1 MESLKRW
8 TAEILALNL
17 NETAIQLFA
26 HYQRLLQDW
35 NQKFNLTSLTEEK
48 EILIKHFLDSL
59 VCFHFMPRSIAFSLI
74 DIGTGAGFPGIPL
87 KIVNPYIRLTLVDSV
102 QKKVE
107 FCKLLVK
114 ELGLSDVEVLHA
126 RAEDIGQDN
135 HYREKFDWSVAR
147 AVADLSVLAEYMLPL
162 TAVGG
167 FMLAMKGAEV
177 GQEVEKANPAI
188 SLLGG
193 DINQIEKIFLPE
205 NFGERN
211 LILIKKIKPTPQK
224 YPRKPG
230 KPTKKPLL

>member
-114 ELGLSDVEVLHA
+114 EFGLSDVEVLHA

-193 DINQIEKIFLPE
+193 EINQIEKIYLPE

>member
-17 NETAIQLFA
+17 NETAIQSFA

-135 HYREKFDWSVAR
+135 HYRE
-147 AVADLSVLAEYMLPL
+147 
-162 TAVGG
+162 
-167 FMLAMKGAEV
+167 
-177 GQEVEKANPAI
+177 
-188 SLLGG
+188 
-193 DINQIEKIFLPE
+193 
-205 NFGERN
+205 
-211 LILIKKIKPTPQK
+211 
-224 YPRKPG
+224 
-230 KPTKKPLL
+230 

>member
-17 NETAIQLFA
+17 NEPAIQLFA
-26 HYQRLLQDW
+26 HYHKLLQDW

-59 VCFHFMPRSIAFSLI
+59 ACFHFTPRSIAFSLI

-87 KIVNPYIRLTLVDSV
+87 KIINPYIRLTLVDSV

-193 DINQIEKIFLPE
+193 EINQIEKIYLPE

>member
-1 MESLKRW
+1 M
-8 TAEILALNL
+8 
-17 NETAIQLFA
+17 
-26 HYQRLLQDW
+26 LLQDW

>member
-114 ELGLSDVEVLHA
+114 ELGLSDVEVLYA

-162 TAVGG
+162 TAVDG

>member
-26 HYQRLLQDW
+26 HYQMLLQDW

-177 GQEVEKANPAI
+177 GQEVEKANSAI

-193 DINQIEKIFLPE
+193 DINQIEKFFLPE

>member
-26 HYQRLLQDW
+26 HYQMLLQDW

-193 DINQIEKIFLPE
+193 YINKIEKIYLPE

-211 LILIKKIKPTPQK
+211 LILIKKIKPTPKK

>member
-167 FMLAMKGAEV
+167 FMLSMKGAEV

-193 DINQIEKIFLPE
+193 DINQIEKFFLPE

-211 LILIKKIKPTPQK
+211 LILIKKIKSTPQK

>member
-26 HYQRLLQDW
+26 HYQKLLQDW

-59 VCFHFMPRSIAFSLI
+59 ICFHFMPRSIAFSLI

-114 ELGLSDVEVLHA
+114 EFGLSDVEVLHA

-193 DINQIEKIFLPE
+193 EIDQIEKIYLPE

>member
-59 VCFHFMPRSIAFSLI
+59 VCFHFMPRSISFSLI

-193 DINQIEKIFLPE
+193 DINQIEKIYLPE

>member
-1 MESLKRW
+1 M
-8 TAEILALNL
+8 
-17 NETAIQLFA
+17 
-26 HYQRLLQDW
+26 
-35 NQKFNLTSLTEEK
+35 
-48 EILIKHFLDSL
+48 
-59 VCFHFMPRSIAFSLI
+59 I

-177 GQEVEKANPAI
+177 GQEVEKANSAI

-193 DINQIEKIFLPE
+193 DINQIEKFFLPE

>member
-177 GQEVEKANPAI
+177 GQEVEKANSAI
-188 SLLGG
+188 SLLGAQ
-193 DINQIEKIFLPE
+193 INQIEKFFLPE

>member
-26 HYQRLLQDW
+26 HYQMLLQDW

-193 DINQIEKIFLPE
+193 EINQIEKIYLPE

-211 LILIKKIKPTPQK
+211 LILIKKIKSTPQK

>member
-1 MESLKRW
+1 
-8 TAEILALNL
+8 
-17 NETAIQLFA
+17 
-26 HYQRLLQDW
+26 
-35 NQKFNLTSLTEEK
+35 
-48 EILIKHFLDSL
+48 
-59 VCFHFMPRSIAFSLI
+59 MPRSIAFSLI

-193 DINQIEKIFLPE
+193 DINQIEKIFLYLE
-205 NFGERN
+205 LKN
-211 LILIKKIKPTPQK
+211 LLNIHHVLSA
-224 YPRKPG
+224 
-230 KPTKKPLL
+230 

>member
-17 NETAIQLFA
+17 NETAIQSFA

-74 DIGTGAGFPGIPL
+74 DIGTVAGFPGIPL

-193 DINQIEKIFLPE
+193 DISQIEKIYLPE

>member
-1 MESLKRW
+1 M
-8 TAEILALNL
+8 
-17 NETAIQLFA
+17 
-26 HYQRLLQDW
+26 LLQDW

-193 DINQIEKIFLPE
+193 DINQIEKIYLPE

-211 LILIKKIKPTPQK
+211 LILIKKIKSTPQK